1 MNIFKILANGD
12 GTINEANVSAFLAYL
27 LDPKADHTLE
37 YEFLDQFLESIFEDE
52 KFNTGKFDYEI
63 FLEQAFREED
73 KSKNIVDIV
82 IICYSI
88 EKGTS
93 KESLVK
99 RFLENT
105 KIIHKVVIIEN
116 KIKTSSISPGQLLN
130 QFSSTK
136 YELSDDLAD
145 EIYSVYLTPDHNS
158 LIEEFQ
164 TARIKKS
171 KHIFWKSN
179 RENTVSVFAILK
191 DIIYKESIGDIEPVS
206 PYTVHTLK
214 AFCKFI
220 ENDFKSIKQEQ
231 KERKHDYTYTNKCIE
246 LNNSSRI
253 EEKLSN
259 LKAELLKQDSSLII
273 SDPILK
279 RICEPEII
287 VSYNNIGISLY
298 AGHKS
303 RDTVMLIFRTI
314 TENALSSKES
324 LKRFSRKINTEI
336 KKPNSKTGSYCKVEA
351 LSSRIKINDPIKI
364 YDNLQKSISLIQ
376 LNTEV

>member
-52 KFNTGKFDYEI
+52 KFNTGKYDYEV
-63 FLEQAFREED
+63 FLEQAFKEED

-105 KIIHKVVIIEN
+105 KIIHKVLIIEN
-116 KIKTSSISPGQLLN
+116 KIKASSISPGQLLN

-158 LIEEFQ
+158 LIDEFK
-164 TARIKKS
+164 AANIKKS
-171 KHIFWKSN
+171 THVFWKSN
-179 RENTVSVFAILK
+179 RENAVSVISILK
-191 DIIYKESIGDIEPVS
+191 DIIYKESIGEVEPVS

-220 ENDFKSIKQEQ
+220 ENDFKSIKQEE
-231 KERKHDYTYTNKCIE
+231 KERKQDYTYTNRCIE
-246 LNNSSRI
+246 LNNKSRI
-253 EEKLSN
+253 EEKLYK
-259 LKAELLKQDSSLII
+259 LKSELLKQDSNLII
-273 SDPILK
+273 SEPILK
-279 RICEPEII
+279 RICEPELI
-287 VSYNNIGISLY
+287 VNYNNIGISLY

-303 RDTVMLIFRTI
+303 RDTVMLIFRTLI
-314 TENALSSKES
+314 ENPVSSKES
-324 LKRFSRKINTEI
+324 LKIFSQNINVEI
-336 KKPNSKTGSYCKVEA
+336 KKPNSKTGSYCKVKA
-351 LSSRIKINDPIKI
+351 LGSRIKIEKPTEVF
-364 YDNLQKSISLIQ
+364 DNLQKAISLIK
-376 LNTEV
+376 LNTKV